1 MRARNSR
8 LSIIIVSVFAAIFL
22 VMSII
27 GGIHD
32 LTARTA
38 PVETA
43 VDGEV
48 IEYDAFYALEVWVIS
63 HKLFGIIPTRQEYFY
78 LTVSEDGAEQYLVM
92 ASKSWFDD
100 NFGSDG
106 YARGDDV
113 HISAILRRVVS
124 KNGLHT
130 GEINDWLSESGV
142 SINEYLYADSNY
154 KTSGVLKIAAAALIV
169 VIAALVITLVR
180 LHALQML
187 NSKVGTAATSGLI
200 VSILALAVIL
210 VWFID

>member
-1 MRARNSR
+1 MRTRNSG
-8 LSIIIVSVFAAIFL
+8 LSIIIVSVCAAIFL

-63 HKLFGIIPTRQEYFY
+63 HKLFGLIPTHQEHFY
-78 LTVSEDGAEQYLVM
+78 LTVSEDGANEYVVL
-92 ASKSWFDD
+92 ASEKWFED

-106 YARGDDV
+106 LARGDDV
-113 HISAILRRVVS
+113 HITALLRRTAP
-124 KNGLHT
+124 KNGLNT
-130 GEINDWLSESGV
+130 REINGWLSESGV
-142 SINEYLYADSNY
+142 SINEYLYADFGY
-154 KTSGVLKIAAAALIV
+154 KTAGIFKITAGVLII

-187 NSKVGTAATSGLI
+187 NSKVGTALTSGLI
-200 VSILALAVIL
+200 VSFLALAVIL
-210 VWFID
+210 VWFI

>member
-1 MRARNSR
+1 MRTRNSG
-8 LSIIIVSVFAAIFL
+8 LSIIIVSVCAAIFL

-92 ASKSWFDD
+92 ASKSWFED

-154 KTSGVLKIAAAALIV
+154 KTSGVLKLVTAALIL
-169 VIAALVITLVR
+169 VIAALIITIIR
-180 LHALQML
+180 FHALQML
-187 NSKVGTAATSGLI
+187 SGAGGKAAIAGLV
-200 VSILALAVIL
+200 VSFLALAVIM
-210 VWFID
+210 VWFI